1 MCMELLLWD
10 GTLVHHSLSDK
21 FQLMLTG
28 PALCTSVFISVFY
41 GIVYEGLYWSLD
53 KLTMPS

>member
-21 FQLMLTG
+21 FQLMLTS

-41 GIVYEGLYWSLD
+41 GIVYEGLYGSLD